1 MILNIKTAETGFEL
15 LEISALVK
23 ISATRH
29 RREEACGS
37 TKPPLRLTTPP
48 PLSRKLRHAPGRRRG
63 RALRRRLELR
73 AMPSRRAPL
82 RDGDKINVRSL
93 AILTR
98 NALFPV
104 EDIAG
109 RIYGLK
115 EDIFNCR
122 QKISSIAL
130 RNEKKTSNGGGD

>member
-1 MILNIKTAETGFEL
+1 MRLDEAAAPDAAAAARSPHL
-15 LEISALVK
+15 
-23 ISATRH
+23 
-29 RREEACGS
+29 RRE
-37 TKPPLRLTTPP
+37 
-48 PLSRKLRHAPGRRRG
+48 PGRRRG

-93 AILTR
+93 AIMTR
-98 NALFPV
+98 NAFFPV

-130 RNEKKTSNGGGD
+130 RNEKKTSNGGGGLISVD